1 MKIISIDKKLNS
13 DMVEMLKEILAKAE
27 AGEYMGFHAHVVSKD
42 NDSFIYGAGLENQ
55 TILWMLV
62 KSARHIMES
71 DE

>member
-1 MKIISIDKKLNS
+1 MKIVPIEKQLNQE
-13 DMVEMLKEILAKAE
+13 MVEMLKEILAKAE

-62 KSARHIMES
+62 KSARHILDSE
-71 DE
+71 